1 MPAIQWPGNCRRPGF
16 CASQVFFALPEKR
29 LRCGNA
35 PQQPEIRRH
44 SGGLLQR
51 RPGPDFQCSP
61 CYHYKNL
68 RRHGGHCLPS
78 LCDPPRVALQRAR
91 SWNARMEGSLYHRE
105 DRFDPFTVVLFK
117 ALQVLAFLFFIALLA
132 MKPAADSGKVVKRA
146 EFIITMTWP
155 DRHPDDV
162 DLYVQDPAG
171 KLVWYNQRDV
181 GLMVLERDDRGDT
194 NDFAVVDSKKIPLPI
209 REELVSIRG
218 VMAGEYTVNI
228 HLYHHIATAPV
239 PVSVKVEKLN
249 PVVQVIDY
257 KTLFLDHTD
266 EEKTVV
272 RFTLAEDGSVV
283 RLSDA
288 EKSLID
294 TIAWKK
300 TFRNLRR

>member
-1 MPAIQWPGNCRRPGF
+1 
-16 CASQVFFALPEKR
+16 
-29 LRCGNA
+29 
-35 PQQPEIRRH
+35 
-44 SGGLLQR
+44 
-51 RPGPDFQCSP
+51 
-61 CYHYKNL
+61 
-68 RRHGGHCLPS
+68 
-78 LCDPPRVALQRAR
+78 
-91 SWNARMEGSLYHRE
+91 MEGSLYSRE
-105 DRFDPFTVVLFK
+105 DRFDPFAVVLFK

-132 MKPAADSGKVVKRA
+132 MRPAAETGRVVKRA

-194 NDFAVVDSKKIPLPI
+194 NDFAVVQSRKIPLPV

-228 HLYHHIATAPV
+228 HLYQHLATAPV

-249 PVVQVIDY
+249 PVVEIVDY
-257 KTLFLDHTD
+257 RTLFLDHTD
-266 EEKTVV
+266 EERTAV

-283 RLSDA
+283 RTSA
-288 EKSLID
+288 VEKSLID

-300 TFRNLRR
+300 TFRNMRR

>member
-1 MPAIQWPGNCRRPGF
+1 MA
-16 CASQVFFALPEKR
+16 
-29 LRCGNA
+29 
-35 PQQPEIRRH
+35 
-44 SGGLLQR
+44 
-51 RPGPDFQCSP
+51 
-61 CYHYKNL
+61 
-68 RRHGGHCLPS
+68 
-78 LCDPPRVALQRAR
+78 
-91 SWNARMEGSLYHRE
+91 WNVRMEGSLYYRQ

-155 DRHPDDV
+155 DQHPDDV

-181 GLMVLERDDRGDT
+181 GLMVLERDDRGDV
-194 NDFAVVDSKKIPLPI
+194 NDFATVESKKIPLPV

-218 VMAGEYTVNI
+218 LMAGEYTVNI
-228 HLYHHIATAPV
+228 HLYQHLATAPV

-249 PVVQVIDY
+249 PVVEIVGY

-266 EEKTVV
+266 EEKTAV
-272 RFTLAEDGSVV
+272 RFTLAEDGNVV
-283 RLSDA
+283 HTSEA

-300 TFRNLRR
+300 TFRNMRR

>member
-1 MPAIQWPGNCRRPGF
+1 
-16 CASQVFFALPEKR
+16 
-29 LRCGNA
+29 
-35 PQQPEIRRH
+35 
-44 SGGLLQR
+44 
-51 RPGPDFQCSP
+51 
-61 CYHYKNL
+61 
-68 RRHGGHCLPS
+68 
-78 LCDPPRVALQRAR
+78 
-91 SWNARMEGSLYHRE
+91 MEGSLYYRE

-132 MKPAADSGKVVKRA
+132 MKPTSDPGKVIKRA

-155 DRHPDDV
+155 DQHPDDV

-194 NDFAVVDSKKIPLPI
+194 NDFAFVESKKIPLPI
-209 REELVSIRG
+209 REELVN
-218 VMAGEYTVNI
+218 V
-228 HLYHHIATAPV
+228 HLYHHIATTPV

-249 PVVQVIDY
+249 PIVEVVDY
-257 KTLFLDHTD
+257 KTLLLDHTD

-272 RFTLAEDGSVV
+272 RFTLAEDGNVV
-283 RLSDA
+283 RLSEA

-300 TFRNLRR
+300 TFRNMRR